1 MVAPYAKTVCIL
13 NLQLTGMRKLIFT
26 LFVFTLTFALSA
38 QTNTT
43 PKKPK
48 KIWNTQGI
56 FSFNVGQGGSRNW
69 AAGSEKFTLQAAAY
83 LNYQAN
89 RKWRKNIWE
98 NNLDLSFAL
107 VNTNKLGFR
116 KTDDKIDYVS
126 MFRHSIT
133 KKDNVVG
140 LGAWFNLRSQFHHGY
155 DYSQT
160 PKRRISGLMA
170 PGYLTLGPGFDI
182 RVKSASFFVSP
193 AAARMIVFT
202 NRPYSFN
209 YQGGVKP
216 DGSSETPLSSHY
228 NVDPSR
234 KVRFELGAL
243 ISVKHKCEV
252 VKNVTYSTRADFF
265 SNYVDDPQ
273 NIDVFWNNVF
283 HLKVNNWLIVNYNF
297 DLIYDDDVKLF
308 GINRNKA
315 ATQLRSQLG
324 VGFQAKFK

>member
-1 MVAPYAKTVCIL
+1 
-13 NLQLTGMRKLIFT
+13 MRKLIFT